1 MGRRR
6 SGASSDGF
14 VIDLIMLPWQVS
26 VVVAAIVY
34 SAMRWII
41 PLQFKSPALVPVAN
55 AISGWAPLAGAFF
68 ILVGVISFIR
78 NASSSAPS
86 SFERASTPSSPQYER
101 ASPIVAPNTDW
112 GLFTVRSATKSN
124 ITDWSIEL
132 LRSLEWKRFE
142 MLCAEYFQVLGKR
155 VITTSHGADGGVD
168 ARVYSKDS
176 EILELAIQCKAWDS
190 MVGVKPIRELFGVMA
205 HESAGK
211 GLFMVTSTFSEDA
224 KKFASQHKD
233 KLFLVDGE
241 RFVSM
246 LLKLPEDKRKRL
258 LEFATAGDYTTPTCA
273 SCGSKMVQRKGPSG
287 IFWGC
292 KTFPKC
298 RNKLRISAT

>member
-1 MGRRR
+1 
-6 SGASSDGF
+6 
-14 VIDLIMLPWQVS
+14 MLPWQVS

-112 GLFTVRSATKSN
+112 GLFAVRSATKSN

-132 LRSLEWKRFE
+132 LRVQGKRFE

-155 VITTSHGADGGVD
+155 VVTTSHGADGGVD

-233 KLFLVDGE
+233 KLFWGV
-241 RFVSM
+241 VSM
-246 LLKLPEDKRKRL
+246 LLKLPDKRKGS
-258 LEFATAGDYTTPTCA
+258 EFATAGDYTTPTCA
-273 SCGSKMVQRKGPSG
+273 RAVANGSAKGRG
-287 IFWGC
+287 
-292 KTFPKC
+292 
-298 RNKLRISAT
+298 